1 MIQWFFALLLL
12 SGITLILGAKFW
24 EFMQHCSLTVAV
36 ITGAV
41 IVLFSLAAVSGLPS
55 GVGVIA
61 LVVAV
66 ATAGAVI
73 INLFTASEMCDSP
86 DPAALSGS
94 TESTDGKVTEGENE
108 KEDPQSD
115 S

>member
-24 EFMQHCSLTVAV
+24 EFMQHYSLTVSV
-36 ITGAV
+36 IAGAV

-73 INLFTASEMCDSP
+73 INLFTASERCDSP
-86 DPAALSGS
+86 DPTALSVG
-94 TESTDGKVTEGENE
+94 TESTDAEATEGGNE

>member
-1 MIQWFFALLLL
+1 VVFCTLLL

-73 INLFTASEMCDSP
+73 INLFTASERCESQN
-86 DPAALSGS
+86 PAALSVDSGS
-94 TESTDGKVTEGENE
+94 TDAKVTEEGNE